1 MHEDNLPRGSTPFD
15 ITHEPVQLFVFQR
28 LAACTELEKL
38 CIEDDAVYCAEIK
51 GVIVPPKLCAA
62 VVRQFKCAQI
72 ARRQCRCPI
81 QAVIFMIA
89 EDRYMNA
96 ARQRILCSLHRREE
110 AAPMP

>member
-1 MHEDNLPRGSTPFD
+1 MHEDDLPRGGTPFD
-15 ITHEPVQLFVFQR
+15 ITHEPAPLFSFQG
-28 LAACTELEKL
+28 LSAHAELKEL
-38 CIEDDAVYCAEIK
+38 RVEDDEVHIVEIK

-62 VVRQFKCAQI
+62 VVRQCKCAQI
-72 ARRQCRCPI
+72 ARRRCCCPI